1 MRYLIDNPGVV
12 LALLAEQLWL
22 TFAALTVASVFA
34 LPLGVLA
41 ARKPAIRGPL
51 LALLGV
57 LYTIP
62 SLALFVLLIP
72 LLGLGFGPALVALV
86 AYAQII
92 LVRNVA
98 VGLLGVDPA
107 ALEAA
112 RGMGMTAWQRFWRVE
127 LPLAAPVVLA
137 GARVAT
143 LSTIGTSTLAAFINA
158 GGLGTLL
165 FMGVSQGHAH
175 KIITGAVGVSLLALA
190 ANALLRAL
198 EARARRAVTG
208 ERHPRDARAPI
219 DLAA

>member
-12 LALLAEQLWL
+12 LALLGEQLWL
-22 TFAALTVASVFA
+22 TFAALVLASAFA

-41 ARKPAIRGPL
+41 ARKPRVRGPL
-51 LALLGV
+51 LAFLGV
-57 LYTIP
+57 VYTIP

-86 AYAQII
+86 VYAQII

-98 VGLLGVDPA
+98 LGLLGVDPA

-112 RGMGMTAWQRFWRVE
+112 RGMGMSAWQRFLRVE
-127 LPLAAPVVLA
+127 LPLAAPVILA
-137 GARVAT
+137 GVRVAVLT
-143 LSTIGTSTLAAFINA
+143 TIGIGTLAAFINA

-165 FMGVSQGHAH
+165 FMGVSQGHSG
-175 KIITGAVGVSLLALA
+175 KIIAGALGVSALALA

-198 EARARRAVTG
+198 EAWASRSVHGDGAR
-208 ERHPRDARAPI
+208 
-219 DLAA
+219 

>member
-12 LALLAEQLWL
+12 LLLLAEQLWL
-22 TFAALTVASVFA
+22 TFAALVLASVFA

-51 LALLGV
+51 LGFLGV

-72 LLGLGFGPALVALV
+72 LMGLGFGPALVALV
-86 AYAQII
+86 VYAQII

-112 RGMGMTAWQRFWRVE
+112 RGMGMTAWQRFSRVE
-127 LPLAAPVVLA
+127 LPLAAPVILA
-137 GARVAT
+137 GARVT
-143 LSTIGTSTLAAFINA
+143 VLTTISTSTLAAFVNA

-165 FMGVSQGHAH
+165 FMGVSQGHSD
-175 KIITGAVGVSLLALA
+175 KIIAGALSVSALALA
-190 ANALLRAL
+190 ANTLMRAL
-198 EARARRAVTG
+198 EARAAQVLHGNDKAT
-208 ERHPRDARAPI
+208 
-219 DLAA
+219 

>member
-1 MRYLIDNPGVV
+1 MRFMIDNPGVV
-12 LALLAEQLWL
+12 LLLLGEQLWL
-22 TFAALTVASVFA
+22 TFAALALASVFA

-41 ARKPAIRGPL
+41 ARQPRIRGPL
-51 LALLGV
+51 LAVLGI

-72 LLGLGFGPALVALV
+72 LMGLGFGPALAALV
-86 AYAQII
+86 LYAQII

-127 LPLAAPVVLA
+127 LPLAAPVILA
-137 GARVAT
+137 GARVALLT
-143 LSTIGTSTLAAFINA
+143 TISTSTLAAFINA

-165 FMGVSQGHAH
+165 FMGVSQGNSD
-175 KIITGAVGVSLLALA
+175 KIIAGAAGVSALALA

-198 EARARRAVTG
+198 EARATRAVRG
-208 ERHPRDARAPI
+208 EQR
-219 DLAA
+219 

>member
-1 MRYLIDNPGVV
+1 MRYAIDNPGVV
-12 LALLAEQLWL
+12 LLLVGEQLWL
-22 TFAALTVASVFA
+22 AFAALALASVFA

-51 LALLGV
+51 LAFLGI

-72 LLGLGFGPALVALV
+72 LMGLGFGPALVALV
-86 AYAQII
+86 IYAQII

-107 ALEAA
+107 ALDAA
-112 RGMGMTAWQRFWRVE
+112 RGMGMTVWQRFWRVE
-127 LPLAAPVVLA
+127 LPLAAPVILA

-143 LSTIGTSTLAAFINA
+143 LTTISTSTLAAFINA

-165 FMGVSQGHAH
+165 FMGVSQGRTD
-175 KIITGAVGVSLLALA
+175 KIIAGAAGVSALALA
-190 ANALLRAL
+190 ANALMRAL
-198 EARARRAVTG
+198 EARAAHVVQG
-208 ERHPRDARAPI
+208 NDKAP
-219 DLAA
+219 

>member
-12 LALLAEQLWL
+12 LLLLGEQLWL
-22 TFAALTVASVFA
+22 TFAALVLASVFA
-34 LPLGVLA
+34 LPMGVLA

-51 LALLGV
+51 LAFLGI

-72 LLGLGFGPALVALV
+72 LMGLGFGPALVALV
-86 AYAQII
+86 VYAQVI

-112 RGMGMTAWQRFWRVE
+112 RGMGMTAWQRFSRVE
-127 LPLAAPVVLA
+127 LPLAAPVILA
-137 GARVAT
+137 GARVAILT
-143 LSTIGTSTLAAFINA
+143 TISTSTLAAFINA

-165 FMGVSQGHAH
+165 FMGVSQGHPD
-175 KIITGAVGVSLLALA
+175 KIIAGAAGVSALALA
-190 ANALLRAL
+190 ANALMHAL
-198 EARARRAVTG
+198 EARVVQAVHG
-208 ERHPRDARAPI
+208 NVR
-219 DLAA
+219 

>member
-12 LALLAEQLWL
+12 LLLLAEQLWL
-22 TFAALTVASVFA
+22 TFAALVLAGLFA

-41 ARKPAIRGPL
+41 ARRPGIRGPL
-51 LALLGV
+51 LAFLGI
-57 LYTIP
+57 LYTVP

-72 LLGLGFGPALVALV
+72 LLGLGFAPALVALV
-86 AYAQII
+86 VYAQII

-112 RGMGMTAWQRFWRVE
+112 RGMGMTAWQRFSRVE
-127 LPLAAPVVLA
+127 LPLAAPVILA
-137 GARVAT
+137 GARVAVLT
-143 LSTIGTSTLAAFINA
+143 TISTSTLAAFVNA

-165 FMGVSQGHAH
+165 FMGVSQGRTD
-175 KIITGAVGVSLLALA
+175 KIVAGALGVSALALA

-198 EARARRAVTG
+198 ESRAAQFAHGT
-208 ERHPRDARAPI
+208 EKET
-219 DLAA
+219 

>member
-1 MRYLIDNPGVV
+1 MRYLIDNPGVM
-12 LALLAEQLWL
+12 LLLLGQQLWL
-22 TFAALTVASVFA
+22 TFAALALASVIA

-41 ARKPAIRGPL
+41 ARKPALRGPL
-51 LALLGV
+51 LGFLGI

-72 LLGLGFGPALVALV
+72 LMGLGFLPALVALV

-98 VGLLGVDPA
+98 VGLLGVDAA

-127 LPLAAPVVLA
+127 LPLAAPVILA
-137 GARVAT
+137 GARVAVLT
-143 LSTIGTSTLAAFINA
+143 TVSVSTLAAFINA

-165 FMGVSQGHAH
+165 FMGVSQGNAD
-175 KIITGAVGVSLLALA
+175 KIIAGAFGVSVLALG
-190 ANALLRAL
+190 ANVLLRAL
-198 EARARRAVTG
+198 EAKAGRA
-208 ERHPRDARAPI
+208 ARGNGA
-219 DLAA
+219 